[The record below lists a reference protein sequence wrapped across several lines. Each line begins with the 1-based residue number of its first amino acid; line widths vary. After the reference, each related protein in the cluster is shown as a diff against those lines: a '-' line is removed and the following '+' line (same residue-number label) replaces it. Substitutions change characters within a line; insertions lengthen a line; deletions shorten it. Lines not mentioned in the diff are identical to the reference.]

1 MNKQTRIKESKL
13 LVYFYMIDK
22 VQLDSDQA
30 AAIYLD
36 KFDSEQS
43 KKAIIK
49 ILRKTRKL
57 N

>member
-1 MNKQTRIKESKL
+1 MNKQTNKKESNL

-22 VQLDSDQA
+22 IKLDSDQA

-49 ILRKTRKL
+49 ILRKTNKL